1 VFAAHA
7 TVERVLMAVEDFSAD
22 GVKAKRLA
30 RKARPWV
37 ETWARLGYAAKGFVY
52 TTIGAIAALAA
63 LRGGGH
69 TADSRG
75 ALAEIVGRP
84 YGRVML
90 AAVAV
95 GLACYALWRLTQALL
110 DTEDKGKDWKGL
122 AVRGGYACIGFVY
135 FGLAYSAVSL
145 ILGGDAGDSSDEKS
159 KAWSATFM
167 ALPFGRLL
175 VGLAGLCVLGF
186 GLYQCYKAYSAKF
199 RKKLKRGE
207 MGEGTDAF
215 VTRAGQFGH
224 VSRGVV
230 FGVIGGF
237 LMQAAWHA
245 RAHEARG
252 LGGALRALEERPYG
266 PWILGVVALGLIAY
280 GLLMF
285 ALARYRRITL

>member
-1 VFAAHA
+1 
-7 TVERVLMAVEDFSAD
+7 MAVEDFSPD
-22 GVKAKRLA
+22 GVEAKRLA

-37 ETWARLGYAAKGFVY
+37 ETFARLGYAAKGFVY

-63 LRGGGH
+63 LRGGGE

-75 ALAEIVGRP
+75 ALASIVRQP

-90 AAVAV
+90 ACVAV
-95 GLACYALWRLTQALL
+95 GLACYGLWRLTQALL
-110 DTEDKGKDWKGL
+110 DTEDKGREWGGL
-122 AVRGGYACIGFVY
+122 AVRFGYACIAFVY

-145 ILGGDAGDSSDEKS
+145 VFGGDAGDSSDEKS
-159 KAWSATFM
+159 RAWSATFM

-186 GLYQCYKAYSAKF
+186 GFYQCYKAYKTKF

-207 MGEGTDAF
+207 MGEHADAF
-215 VTRAGQFGH
+215 VKRAGQFGLA
-224 VSRGVV
+224 SRGVV
-230 FGVIGGF
+230 FGVVGAF

-266 PWILGVVALGLIAY
+266 PWILGVVALGLVAY

-285 ALARYRRITL
+285 SLARYRRITL